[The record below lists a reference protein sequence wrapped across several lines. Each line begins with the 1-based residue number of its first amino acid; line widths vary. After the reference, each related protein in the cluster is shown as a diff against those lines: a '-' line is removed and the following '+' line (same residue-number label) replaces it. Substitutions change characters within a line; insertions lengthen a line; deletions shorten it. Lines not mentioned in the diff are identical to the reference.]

1 MSFQTDTIH
10 AGVGPDK
17 AYGAIM
23 TPIYQSSTFVFE
35 DIGKHRGF
43 DYTRSGNPTRKALE
57 DNLCALDT
65 PSLLQWVPRRS
76 RIIVS
81 SEHHFD

>member
-10 AGVGPDK
+10 AGVAPDK

-35 DIGKHRGF
+35 DIGKHKG
-43 DYTRSGNPTRKALE
+43 
-57 DNLCALDT
+57 
-65 PSLLQWVPRRS
+65 
-76 RIIVS
+76 
-81 SEHHFD
+81 

>member
-57 DNLCALDT
+57 DSLCAL
-65 PSLLQWVPRRS
+65 
-76 RIIVS
+76 
-81 SEHHFD
+81 EG